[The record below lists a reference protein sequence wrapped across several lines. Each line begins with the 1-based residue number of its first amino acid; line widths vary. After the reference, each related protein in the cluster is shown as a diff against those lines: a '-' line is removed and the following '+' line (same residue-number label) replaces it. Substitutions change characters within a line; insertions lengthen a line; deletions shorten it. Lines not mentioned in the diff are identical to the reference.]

1 MKRIAVL
8 TSGGDAPGMNAAIR
22 AVVRTAIFYDVEI
35 YGIYQGYAGLIEREI
50 RRMDILSVDDI
61 IHRGGTILDSSRSKY
76 FMTRRGKEEAKKA
89 LEEFGIDA
97 LIVIGGD
104 GSYRGALELSA
115 MGVEVMCIPGTIDN
129 DVSSTDYTIGF
140 DTAVNTAVDA
150 ISKISDTSAAH
161 NRGNVVQVMGRDT
174 GYIALYAGIAGGAE
188 SVMLPEIEA
197 DLDGIYKKMLASK
210 NMGKMHSISV
220 VAEGAGEYMQIAD
233 DMFKH
238 TGIETK
244 GTNLG
249 YIQRGGSPSAFD
261 RILASV
267 MGAMAV
273 ELILK
278 GQTNRALSFK
288 DGKYTHFD
296 LSEAIK
302 MKKELDS
309 ELYRIMNMI
318 SM

>member
-22 AVVRTAIFYDVEI
+22 AVVRTAIFYDMEI

-50 RRMDILSVDDI
+50 KKMDILSVDDI
-61 IHRGGTILDSSRSKY
+61 IHRGGTILDSSRSK
-76 FMTRRGKEEAKKA
+76 FFTTQQGKEEAIKA
-89 LEEFGIDA
+89 LEEFKIDA

-104 GSYRGALELSA
+104 GSYRGALALSE

-129 DVSSTDYTIGF
+129 DVASTDYTIGF

-161 NRGNVVQVMGRDT
+161 NRGNVVQVMGRDA
-174 GYIALYAGIAGGAE
+174 GYIALFAGIAGGAE
-188 SVMLPEIEA
+188 SVILPEIEA
-197 DLDGIYKKMLASK
+197 DFESIYKKMLASK

-220 VAEGAGEYMQIAD
+220 AAEGAGDYLKIAE
-233 DMFKH
+233 DMFNH

-249 YIQRGGSPSAFD
+249 YIQRGGSPSSFD

-278 GQTNRALSFK
+278 AQTNRAVAHK
-288 DGKYTHFD
+288 NGKFTHFD
-296 LSEAIK
+296 LREAID